1 MRHWLQDRHFRSL
14 LKNSSYLAISKG
26 VAAVAGI
33 ATLAFVS
40 RGLGLVSF
48 GILILIASYAQAAN
62 GLAKFQSWQIVV
74 RYGGAALAKG
84 DTDTFRNSASFS
96 IGLDLLSGLVGMTA
110 AMLLLPLL
118 AHWFG
123 LPDKYLTMALAYCL
137 LIPTMGASSPTGV
150 LRALDRFD
158 LISWQGT
165 VTPISRAI
173 LTGTAYAFHWSF
185 PAFVAIWFVTDLLG
199 DLYCW
204 MLTWRE
210 LRRRGLSKGIRPRL
224 KPIGLPN
231 AWPFAIQ
238 INLTGSLYAAWTP
251 IARLVV
257 GGLLGPASAA
267 IYRVAANLADS
278 AQKPADLLSKAYY
291 PEVVRMDLATKHP
304 WKLMLRGSATAG
316 AFGAV
321 AILILIIGGRPL
333 IGTLFGHDFLPVY
346 PVLMIMIG
354 LPLLTIVS
362 FPLAPMLYS
371 LDRPDA
377 PLKARLGGTL
387 AYFAVVAPLCWRFG
401 VMGAAAA
408 IVLGQLVMVAML
420 VWYLRHEHRR
430 VRRT

>member
-1 MRHWLQDRHFRSL
+1 MRHWLQDHHFRSL

-74 RYGGAALAKG
+74 RYGGAALAKD
-84 DTDTFRNSASFS
+84 DTETFKNSASFS
-96 IGLDLLSGLVGMTA
+96 IGLDLLSGLVGMAA
-110 AMLLLPLL
+110 AMLLLPFL

-123 LPDKYLTMALAYCL
+123 LPDKYLAMALAYCL
-137 LIPTMGASSPTGV
+137 LIPTMGASSPTGI

-165 VTPISRAI
+165 VTPISRAV
-173 LTGTAYAFHWSF
+173 LTGTAYLLHWSF
-185 PAFVAIWFVTDLLG
+185 PAFVAIWFVTDILG

-204 MLTWRE
+204 LLTWRE
-210 LRRRGLSKGIRPRL
+210 LRRRGLNQGIRPRL

-316 AFGAV
+316 AFGAI

-430 VRRT
+430 VRRA